1 MLESKPVKLDI
12 AKRDLIE
19 GLIKGLEVITAFN
32 NETQHMTASEL
43 AERVGL
49 SRSAAR
55 RYLLTLAQI
64 GMAATDGRSF
74 WLTPKVL
81 NVGRS
86 YLDSARLPRAVVP
99 FLQRLTQQLQ
109 ESTNFSVL
117 DGPEIVYVSRVNNP
131 RLLTTGFEPGT
142 RLPAYTS
149 TAGRVLL
156 ATLPDEELRA
166 YLAAT
171 ELVAY
176 THLTVTDKDQLYQEL
191 LTIRGQG
198 WGVTENQYEV
208 GLRGISVPIKSR
220 SGAVLG
226 AISVSM
232 SVATCTKAEATARC
246 VHVLQATANTL
257 LMWI

>member
-1 MLESKPVKLDI
+1 MLESKPVQLDI

-19 GLIKGLEVITAFN
+19 GLIKGLEVIAAFS
-32 NETQHMTASEL
+32 NEKQHLTASEL
-43 AERVGL
+43 AQITGL

-55 RYLLTLAQI
+55 RYLLTLAHI
-64 GMAATDGRSF
+64 GMTASDGRSF

-81 NVGRS
+81 MLGRS

-117 DGPEIVYVSRVNNP
+117 DGPEVVYVSRVNNP
-131 RLLTTGFEPGT
+131 KLLTGGFEPGT

-156 ATLPDEELRA
+156 AMLPDEQLNA
-166 YLAAT
+166 YMEKT
-171 ELVAY
+171 ELVPF
-176 THLTVTDKDQLYQEL
+176 THLTVLDKNELYQEL
-191 LTIRGQG
+191 MLIRSQG
-198 WGVTENQYEV
+198 YAVTENQYEV

-220 SGAVLG
+220 NGTVLG

-232 SVATCTKAEATARC
+232 SVATCSKAEAAAKC
-246 VHVLQATANTL
+246 IHVLQATANTL